1 MLSLKNLLPY
11 IQVNCTLLSTNS
23 YVAYGQSVVAGN
35 FYSLK
40 KKKQQQQK
48 HYKNQMRFLTN
59 IACSISVLNILARD
73 HLKHFV
79 VDMKA

>member
-1 MLSLKNLLPY
+1 MSRMVSLSSPA
-11 IQVNCTLLSTNS
+11 ISTPW
-23 YVAYGQSVVAGN
+23 
-35 FYSLK
+35 

-79 VDMKA
+79 VDMKAWGRALSKAYKL

>member
-11 IQVNCTLLSTNS
+11 IQVNCTLLPTNS

-40 KKKQQQQK
+40 KKTTTTKT
-48 HYKNQMRFLTN
+48 L
-59 IACSISVLNILARD
+59 
-73 HLKHFV
+73 
-79 VDMKA
+79 

>member
-1 MLSLKNLLPY
+1 
-11 IQVNCTLLSTNS
+11 
-23 YVAYGQSVVAGN
+23 
-35 FYSLK
+35 
-40 KKKQQQQK
+40 
-48 HYKNQMRFLTN
+48 MRFLTN

>member
-11 IQVNCTLLSTNS
+11 IQVNCILLSTNS

-40 KKKQQQQK
+40 KKQQQQK
-48 HYKNQMRFLTN
+48 HKNQMRFLTN

-79 VDMKA
+79 FDMKA